1 MALTDAWLKTVH
13 RKPQERIFERADRD
27 GLSAR
32 ITKAGKV
39 VFQLRY
45 RYHGKPAR
53 LDLGSYPLMSLRQ
66 AREEASRRR
75 SQLEQGLDP
84 RVQKRLEHTAIATAH
99 TNESLVRLWHEKS
112 SSQNKIDAN
121 DILRSFE
128 LHVFPEVGDLPASE
142 TGLARW
148 MELLENIAGKTPS
161 IAERLLANTK
171 QMHMWAARREL
182 IKDQPLGAISAKRDL
197 QVKRGT
203 RGRALSTD
211 ELQLIWKAM
220 DRTRMAYRSK
230 LFVKLCLFWGCRP
243 IELRLA
249 RISEFDMAKGIWSIP
264 PERHK
269 VGWKTGRPL
278 LRPIIKEVMPALSEA
293 AALSHDATMLF
304 TGERSSEPMNDRS
317 VLSFPRSILKAAEN
331 QLSHE
336 MSPWSMY
343 DLRKTARTRW
353 SSLAEPHVCEM
364 MLGHTLPGVWQIY
377 DHHHYLDEQK
387 AAYQVWWQTLKQ
399 QLGDPP
405 MP

>member
-13 RKPQERIFERADRD
+13 RRPQERTFERADRE

-32 ITKAGKV
+32 VTKAGKV

-53 LDLGSYPLMSLRQ
+53 LDLGTYPLMTLRQ
-66 AREEASRRR
+66 AREEAARRR
-75 SQLEQGLDP
+75 AQLEQGLDP
-84 RVQKRLEHTAIATAH
+84 RVQKRLEHTANATAH
-99 TNESLVRLWHEKS
+99 TNESLVRLWHEKY
-112 SSQNKIDAN
+112 SSQNKVDAD

-128 LHVFPEVGDLPASE
+128 LHVFPVVGNLPAAE

-148 MELLENIAGKTPS
+148 MELLEEVASTRPS
-161 IAERLLANTK
+161 IAERLLANIK
-171 QMHMWAARREL
+171 QLHMWAARRE
-182 IKDQPLGAISAKRDL
+182 IITDQPLAAVSAKRDL

-203 RGRALSTD
+203 RGRALSAE
-211 ELQLIWKAM
+211 ELQLIWRAM
-220 DRTRMAYRSK
+220 DRTRMAYRSR

-243 IELRLA
+243 VELRLA
-249 RISEFDMAKGIWSIP
+249 RLDEFDFKKKVWSIP

-269 VGWKTGRPL
+269 VGMKTGRPL
-278 LRPIIKEVMPALSEA
+278 VRPIIDDVVPTLKEA
-293 AALSHDATMLF
+293 AALSHHPAMLF
-304 TGERSSEPMNDRS
+304 TGERNAEPMNDRS
-317 VLSFPRSILKAAEN
+317 VLSFPRSILKAAKG
-331 QLSHE
+331 QLGTE
-336 MSPWSMY
+336 MAHWSMY
-343 DLRKTARTRW
+343 DLRKTARTHW

-364 MLGHTLPGVWQIY
+364 MLGHTLPGVWQVY

-387 AAYQVWWQTLKQ
+387 AAYQSWWELLRQ